1 MTYIQNIPRDIIGN
15 IIDYTHG
22 PTSTILDR
30 HIMVNDIRLH
40 FKRLE
45 HYPKSIGKDNYYNI
59 FEVIDSMHALYEKNV
74 CLLHVNQILN

>member
-1 MTYIQNIPRDIIGN
+1 MEISLIILMVLRQLYYIA
-15 IIDYTHG
+15 
-22 PTSTILDR
+22 
-30 HIMVNDIRLH
+30 IMVNDIRLH

-74 CLLHVNQILN
+74 CLLHVNQIPN